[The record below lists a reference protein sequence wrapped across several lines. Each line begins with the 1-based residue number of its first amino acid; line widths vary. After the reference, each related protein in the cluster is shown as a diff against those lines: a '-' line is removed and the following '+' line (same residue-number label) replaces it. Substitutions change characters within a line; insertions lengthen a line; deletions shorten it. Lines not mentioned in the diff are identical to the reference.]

1 MNGIEKRKH
10 ARVDSTNL
18 LNYVCMNPDGEAYT
32 QGMGRT
38 LNVSESG
45 ILLET
50 YTSIDSDTDV
60 WLTIGIEEDL
70 VDLHGKVVYLKKS
83 DEETYEAG
91 IKFSEVK
98 EDELSILKRFVEDFE
113 KRSA

>member
-1 MNGIEKRKH
+1 MNGIEKRRH
-10 ARVDSTNL
+10 IRIDSTNL
-18 LNYVCMNPDGEAYT
+18 LNYVCINDDGEAYT

-50 YTSIDSDTDV
+50 CVSIDSDADV

-70 VDLHGKVVYLKKS
+70 VDLHGKVIYLKKS
-83 DEETYEAG
+83 DEDKYEAG
-91 IKFSEVK
+91 IQFSK
-98 EDELSILKRFVEDFE
+98 ISDEELAILKRFIEDFE
-113 KRSA
+113 KRST